1 MIDAMS
7 RAARKAAAIG
17 IAGALA
23 LMPLGIGSA
32 NAGASDSATL
42 QLAQAGP
49 GGGRGAPPPQAGGGD
64 VDRQIADLKKQL
76 KITPQQEPQFNAF
89 AEVMRNNA
97 RDEEAQMRQ
106 AGANQRPN
114 AVDALKQAQQ
124 MAEMQSNG
132 LKRLVPAFQ
141 ALYDSLSDP
150 QKKTA
155 DQVLGGGE
163 EAGGPPQGGA
173 PPASKRR

>member
-1 MIDAMS
+1 MVDAMR
-7 RAARKAAAIG
+7 RAARQAALIG
-17 IAGALA
+17 VAGAL
-23 LMPLGIGSA
+23 LTLPLAVVSA
-32 NAGASDSATL
+32 QPSGGAVL
-42 QLAQAGP
+42 QLAQAG
-49 GGGRGAPPPQAGGGD
+49 GRGKAAPAAPQAGGSD

-163 EAGGPPQGGA
+163 EAGGPQGGA
-173 PPASKRR
+173 PAGKRR

>member
-1 MIDAMS
+1 MVDAMS
-7 RAARKAAAIG
+7 RATRKAAAIG

-23 LMPLGIGSA
+23 LMPLGVGWA
-32 NAGASDSATL
+32 NAGASDGATL

-49 GGGRGAPPPQAGGGD
+49 GGGKGAPPPQAGGGD

-97 RDEEAQMRQ
+97 RDEDSQMRQ

-173 PPASKRR
+173 PAAGKRR

>member
-1 MIDAMS
+1 MFM
-7 RAARKAAAIG
+7 RKPALP
-17 IAGALA
+17 ALA
-23 LMPLGIGSA
+23 LVAAL
-32 NAGASDSATL
+32 AGTAGLSTL
-42 QLAQAGP
+42 PALAQTA
-49 GGGRGAPPPQAGGGD
+49 APQAQDQARDHREHHRDFSAARHIDG
-64 VDRQIADLKKQL
+64 RIAYLKAEL

-97 RDEEAQMRQ
+97 RDEDAQMRQ

-163 EAGGPPQGGA
+163 EAGGPQGGA
-173 PPASKRR
+173 PAGKRR

>member
-1 MIDAMS
+1 
-7 RAARKAAAIG
+7 
-17 IAGALA
+17 
-23 LMPLGIGSA
+23 
-32 NAGASDSATL
+32 
-42 QLAQAGP
+42 
-49 GGGRGAPPPQAGGGD
+49 
-64 VDRQIADLKKQL
+64 
-76 KITPQQEPQFNAF
+76 
-89 AEVMRNNA
+89 
-97 RDEEAQMRQ
+97 MRQ
-106 AGANQRPN
+106 AGANQHPN

-173 PPASKRR
+173 PAGKRR

>member
-1 MIDAMS
+1 MVDAMS

-23 LMPLGIGSA
+23 LMPLGVGSA
-32 NAGASDSATL
+32 NAGASDGAML

-49 GGGRGAPPPQAGGGD
+49 GGGKGAPAPQGGGGD

-97 RDEEAQMRQ
+97 RDEDAQMRQ

-124 MAEMQSNG
+124 MAETQSNG

-141 ALYDSLSDP
+141 ALYESLSDP

-163 EAGGPPQGGA
+163 EAGGPQGGA
-173 PPASKRR
+173 PAGKRR

>member
-1 MIDAMS
+1 MVDAMS
-7 RAARKAAAIG
+7 RAVRKAAAIG

-32 NAGASDSATL
+32 NAGAML

-89 AEVMRNNA
+89 TEVMRNNA
-97 RDEEAQMRQ
+97 RDEDSQMRQ

-163 EAGGPPQGGA
+163 EAGGPQGGA
-173 PPASKRR
+173 PAGKRR